1 MTAHSAEPDGVN
13 TPAKPRTRRAPGSAA
28 KRRSPA
34 AKTARVEV
42 AEQVVAARMPH
53 QALAARLCAAAILTV
68 AFVYLLVG
76 GDGDV
81 RGRIKNGAPASVSA
95 DELARFAQGRESA
108 VYWAGRADA
117 RRVELTTTPSA
128 VFVRYLPAGVQAG
141 GGGSS
146 LTVATYPLADAY
158 ATALGRSR
166 GKGMTSRRT
175 EDGGIAVW
183 GLAQPTSVYLAWRD
197 TPSLVE
203 VYAPTGSEARTV
215 ALSGRVRRVR
225 G

>member
-1 MTAHSAEPDGVN
+1 
-13 TPAKPRTRRAPGSAA
+13 
-28 KRRSPA
+28 
-34 AKTARVEV
+34 V
-42 AEQVVAARMPH
+42 AI
-53 QALAARLCAAAILTV
+53 LAA

-76 GDGDV
+76 GDGDA
-81 RGRIKNGAPASVSA
+81 RTPITNGVPAVVSA
-95 DELARFAQGRESA
+95 DELAHFAHGRRKA
-108 VYWAGRADA
+108 VYWAGDA
-117 RRVELTTTPSA
+117 NSRHIELTTTPTA
-128 VFVRYLPAGVQAG
+128 AFVRYLPAGVQAG
-141 GGGSS
+141 RGSS

-175 EDGGIAVW
+175 DDGGIAAW
-183 GLAQPTSVYLAWRD
+183 SLAQPTSVYLAWRD

-203 VYAPTGSEARTV
+203 VYAPTASEARTV

>member
-1 MTAHSAEPDGVN
+1 MAI
-13 TPAKPRTRRAPGSAA
+13 
-28 KRRSPA
+28 
-34 AKTARVEV
+34 
-42 AEQVVAARMPH
+42 
-53 QALAARLCAAAILTV
+53 LAA

-76 GDGDV
+76 GDGDAQTPI
-81 RGRIKNGAPASVSA
+81 RNGAPAVVSA
-95 DELARFAQGRESA
+95 DGLAQFAQEHGSA
-108 VYWAGRADA
+108 VYWAGDA
-117 RRVELTTTPSA
+117 NSRYIELTTTPTA
-128 VFVRYLPAGVQAG
+128 AFVRYLPAGVRAG

-175 EDGGIAVW
+175 DDGGIAVW
-183 GLAQPTSVYLAWRD
+183 SLAQPTSVYLAWRD

-203 VYAPTGSEARTV
+203 VYAPTASEARTV